1 MTLRQ
6 IEVFQAIARERSFTR
21 AAERI
26 HLSQPTMSEHVR
38 ELEEELGTPLFD
50 RRARS
55 TTLTEAGRVFERY
68 ASRITSMVADARQAI
83 VELAG
88 LTRGALTVGASTTPG
103 IYLLPQVLATFR
115 GRYPGI
121 EVRLETG
128 NSKRIEERIRAHE
141 LDLGVVGGHVLG
153 PGEQCLAAGLVD
165 ELVLIVAPDHAMA
178 TRKDIAPGVVAK
190 LPLLMREEGSATR
203 QVTERALQHAGI
215 SFATTMELDH
225 TESIKQAVM
234 AGLGV
239 AFVSVHAIRGELA
252 SHHLRTV
259 RVRGLRIRRHFHV
272 IHDPER
278 MLTASARAFMV
289 LLAEPGISR
298 GTRADVPPKARAR
311 TRRTAGRDRGRGGR
325 KGHGKWTSR

>member
-21 AAERI
+21 AAKRI

-38 ELEEELGTPLFD
+38 ELEEELGAPLFD

-55 TTLTEAGRVFERY
+55 TTLTEAGRVFDSY

-103 IYLLPQVLATFR
+103 IYLLPRLLATFR

-121 EVRLETG
+121 EVHLETG
-128 NSKRIEERIRAHE
+128 NSRRIEERIRAHE

-165 ELVLIVAPDHAMA
+165 ELVLIVAPDHTMA
-178 TRKDIAPGVVAK
+178 RRQDIAPGVVAT

-215 SFATTMELDH
+215 SFATAMELDH
-225 TESIKQAVM
+225 TEGIKQAVM

-239 AFVSVHAIRGELA
+239 AFVSVHAVRGELA
-252 SHHLRTV
+252 SHRLRAV

-272 IHDPER
+272 IHDPDR
-278 MLTASARAFMV
+278 MLTASARAFMI
-289 LLAEPGISR
+289 LLAESAVSR
-298 GTRADVPPKARAR
+298 APRARAAAR
-311 TRRTAGRDRGRGGR
+311 VRGKKRR
-325 KGHGKWTSR
+325 

>member
-21 AAERI
+21 AATRI
-26 HLSQPTMSEHVR
+26 HLSQPTMSQHVR
-38 ELEEELGTPLFD
+38 ELEEELGAPLFD
-50 RRARS
+50 RHART
-55 TTLTEAGRVFERY
+55 TTLTEAGRVFEQY
-68 ASRITSMVADARQAI
+68 ASRITSMVADAKQAI

-88 LTRGALTVGASTTPG
+88 LARGALTVGASTTPG

-115 GRYPGI
+115 DRYPGI
-121 EVRLETG
+121 DVHLETG
-128 NSKRIEERIRAHE
+128 NSRRIEERIRAHE

-165 ELVLIVAPDHAMA
+165 ELVLIVAPRDAMA
-178 TRKDIAPGVVAK
+178 KRQAIAPGVVAK

-215 SFATTMELDH
+215 SFATAMELDH
-225 TESIKQAVM
+225 TEGIKQAVM

-252 SHHLRTV
+252 SHRLRTV

-272 IHDPER
+272 IHDPDR
-278 MLTASARAFMV
+278 MLTASARAFMM
-289 LLAEPGISR
+289 LLAEPAVSR
-298 GTRADVPPKARAR
+298 APRARAAAR
-311 TRRTAGRDRGRGGR
+311 VRGKKRRTPRRTSDHGAR
-325 KGHGKWTSR
+325 KGHGR